1 MYYYWA
7 YGLTIQ
13 SSVLFPELFPMEETG
28 TTDVELVIGDVQD
41 TIAGDTGFR
50 SSHLMISSSEYLLH
64 VKDIASYY
72 VQEGSKLIIQPTEG
86 ADWESIRLFCLSNA
100 FAALLHQRNQIPL
113 HCSAFIDQGELV
125 LIMGESGAGKS
136 TTLAAMI
143 NKGFI
148 PFSDDVCVP
157 VISEANDELYLYSSY
172 PMMKYWIDTYDKVDI
187 GGGIKDRKIRPD
199 QEKYGVYF
207 HDRFSRTPM
216 KVKRVVLIEKDTSAT
231 EVTTRTIQGIELFQ
245 RLERNAYR
253 GEYIGFSGLQK
264 EHFTVFS
271 RIANTAKT
279 MLISRPTDENSIA
292 TVAEMILH
300 NL

>member
-7 YGLTIQ
+7 YGLTIR
-13 SSVLFPELFPMEETG
+13 SSVLFPELFPIDETG
-28 TTDVELVIGDVQD
+28 VTDVELVIGDVPD
-41 TIAGDTGFR
+41 TISGETGFR

-64 VKDIASYY
+64 VKGIASYY
-72 VQEGSKLIIQPTEG
+72 VSSGSRIIIKPLDS

-113 HCSAFIDQGELV
+113 HCSAFIDQDELV

-143 NKGFI
+143 NKGYI

-157 VISEANDELYLYSSY
+157 VISETNDELYLYSSY
-172 PMMKYWIDTYDKVDI
+172 PMMKYWLDTYAKVDI
-187 GGGIKDRKIRPD
+187 AGGLKDRKIRPD

-216 KVKRVVLIEKDTSAT
+216 KVKRVVLIEKDSSVT
-231 EVTTRTIQGIELFQ
+231 EVDTRAIQGIELFQ

-271 RIANTAKT
+271 RIANTTKT
-279 MLISRPTDENSIA
+279 MLISRPADENSIA
-292 TVAEMILH
+292 AVAEIIVRDL
-300 NL
+300 

>member
-13 SSVLFPELFPMEETG
+13 SSVLFPELFPIEETG
-28 TTDVELVIGDVQD
+28 TTDVELVIADVPD
-41 TIAGDTGFR
+41 TIAGETGFR

-64 VKDIASYY
+64 VNHIASYY
-72 VQEGSKLIIQPTEG
+72 VSSGSRIIIKPLDS
-86 ADWESIRLFCLSNA
+86 ADWVSIRLFCLSNA

-113 HCSAFIDQGELV
+113 HCSAFIDQDELV

-143 NKGFI
+143 NKGYI

-157 VISEANDELYLYSSY
+157 VISDSNEELYLYSSY
-172 PMMKYWIDTYDKVDI
+172 PMMKYWLDTYDKVDI
-187 GGGIKDRKIRPD
+187 AGGLKDRKIRPD

-216 KVKRVVLIEKDTSAT
+216 KVKRVVLIEKDSSVSEVAT
-231 EVTTRTIQGIELFQ
+231 RAIQGIELFQ

-264 EHFTVFS
+264 EHFTLFS
-271 RIANTAKT
+271 LIANTTKT
-279 MLISRPTDENSIA
+279 MLISRPADENSIA
-292 TVAEMILH
+292 AVAEIIVRDL
-300 NL
+300 

>member
-7 YGLTIQ
+7 YGLTIR
-13 SSVLFPELFPMEETG
+13 SSVLFPELFPIDETG
-28 TTDVELVIGDVQD
+28 VTDVELVIGDVPD
-41 TIAGDTGFR
+41 TISGETGFR

-64 VKDIASYY
+64 VKGIASYY
-72 VQEGSKLIIQPTEG
+72 VSSGSRIIIKPLDS

-113 HCSAFIDQGELV
+113 HCSAFIDQDELV

-143 NKGFI
+143 NKGYI

-157 VISEANDELYLYSSY
+157 VISETNDELYLYSSY
-172 PMMKYWIDTYDKVDI
+172 PMMKYWLDTYAKVDI
-187 GGGIKDRKIRPD
+187 GGGTKDRKIRPD

-216 KVKRVVLIEKDTSAT
+216 KVKRVVLIEKEASAT
-231 EVTTRTIQGIELFQ
+231 EVSVRAIQGIELFQ

-264 EHFTVFS
+264 EHFTLFS
-271 RIANTAKT
+271 RIANTTKT
-279 MLISRPTDENSIA
+279 MLISRPADENSIA
-292 TVAEMILH
+292 AVAEIIVRDL
-300 NL
+300 

>member
-7 YGLTIQ
+7 YGLTIR
-13 SSVLFPELFPMEETG
+13 SSLLFPELFPMEETG
-28 TTDVELVIGDVQD
+28 TTEVELVIDVVPD
-41 TIAGDTGFR
+41 TIAGETGFR

-64 VKDIASYY
+64 VNGIASYY
-72 VQEGSKLIIQPTEG
+72 VQEGNKLVIQPTEG

-100 FAALLHQRNQIPL
+100 FAALLHQRNLIPL

-187 GGGIKDRKIRPD
+187 AGGLKDRKIRPD

-216 KVKRVVLIEKDTSAT
+216 KVKRVVLIERDASLT
-231 EVTTRTIQGIELFQ
+231 EVSVRSIQGIELFQ

-264 EHFTVFS
+264 EHFTLFS
-271 RIANTAKT
+271 LIANTTKT
-279 MLISRPTDENSIA
+279 MLISRPADENSIA
-292 TVAEMILH
+292 AVAEIIVRDL
-300 NL
+300 